1 MRARF
6 SVVVFAASSIS
17 LGLACSNSSS
27 VVSGSR
33 DASVRDVAPDVTVA
47 MDVAVDVLSSSD
59 GANDAPVLDVAID
72 VTVARDAAVDVLSSS
87 DGAND
92 ASALDVAID
101 VSVARD
107 AAIDVSATSDSVGD
121 SASPDTMPSVYVVQ
135 TALLADQAS
144 ASAAH
149 VDPKLINP
157 WGLTYGPQ
165 TYFWGANNG
174 SGTST
179 VYDGTGALMP
189 TPPLVVTIPPAAG
202 GSQGSP
208 TGLVSNSTTAFNG
221 DKFIFASLDGTV
233 SGWASGASATLR
245 MDNSASGAAYTG
257 LAIGNVG
264 SANYLYAAN
273 FAAGTVDV
281 LDASY
286 AHSNLGSSAFKD
298 PTLPAG
304 YSPFNIQALGGLLY
318 VAYAQHLPSI
328 NVGIS
333 GTGLGYVSVFNM
345 NGSFAKRLV
354 SQGWLDAPW
363 GLALAPSGLA
373 GFAGALLVGN
383 FGDGRI
389 SAYDSGTGAPLGQ
402 LVDVSG
408 TPVVIDGLWALAFGN
423 GSKAGSTDLLY
434 FTAGPQGGTHGL
446 FGSFSFNQPGSA
458 DGGAGDQ

>member
-1 MRARF
+1 
-6 SVVVFAASSIS
+6 
-17 LGLACSNSSS
+17 
-27 VVSGSR
+27 
-33 DASVRDVAPDVTVA
+33 
-47 MDVAVDVLSSSD
+47 
-59 GANDAPVLDVAID
+59 
-72 VTVARDAAVDVLSSS
+72 
-87 DGAND
+87 
-92 ASALDVAID
+92 
-101 VSVARD
+101 
-107 AAIDVSATSDSVGD
+107 
-121 SASPDTMPSVYVVQ
+121 
-135 TALLADQAS
+135 
-144 ASAAH
+144 

>member
-1 MRARF
+1 
-6 SVVVFAASSIS
+6 
-17 LGLACSNSSS
+17 
-27 VVSGSR
+27 
-33 DASVRDVAPDVTVA
+33 
-47 MDVAVDVLSSSD
+47 
-59 GANDAPVLDVAID
+59 
-72 VTVARDAAVDVLSSS
+72 
-87 DGAND
+87 
-92 ASALDVAID
+92 
-101 VSVARD
+101 
-107 AAIDVSATSDSVGD
+107 
-121 SASPDTMPSVYVVQ
+121 MPSVYVVQ

-179 VYDGTGALMP
+179 VYDGNGALMP
-189 TPPLVVTIPPAAG
+189 TPPLVVTVPPAAG

-208 TGLVSNSTTAFNG
+208 TGLVFNSTTAFNG

-281 LDASY
+281 LDTSY
-286 AHSNLGSSAFKD
+286 ARANLGSSAFKD

-345 NGSFAKRLV
+345 DGSFAKRLV

-373 GFAGALLVGN
+373 GFPGALLVGN

-402 LVDVSG
+402 LVDVNG
-408 TPVVIDGLWALAFGN
+408 TPIAIDGLWALAFGN
-423 GSKAGSTDLLY
+423 GTKAGSTDLLY
-434 FTAGPQGGTHGL
+434 FTAGTQGGTHGL
-446 FGSFSFNQPGSA
+446 FGSFAFNQPGSA